1 MPISKIE
8 DAIKDFKKG
17 KMVILVD
24 DADREN
30 EGDLIVA
37 GEYASPDVINF
48 MATHGRGLI
57 CVTMDTKVSDRLD
70 LTPVKN
76 SPKENLDTTAFTVSI
91 DANKGTTTG
100 ISAQDRSTTAKL
112 VADPNS
118 KPEDFDRPG
127 HMFPLVARDGGIL
140 VRAGHTE
147 ASVDMAKIC
156 GLQPS
161 AVICE
166 IMNDDGTMARLKDC
180 EKFAKKHK
188 IKIATIADLISYRLK
203 KDSLVEKIAT
213 CQLPTHMSTF
223 QCYAYDSLI
232 DGKTHI
238 ALVNGKISKN
248 KPTLV
253 RVHSECLTGD
263 LFGSRRCDCG
273 SQLDTALEMITEA
286 GSGVLLYLAQ
296 EGRGIGIGHKIKA
309 YSLIEKGLDTVE
321 ANEALGFKEDLRE
334 YGPGAQILRDLGLRK
349 IKLLTNNPRKV
360 AGIEGYGIEITET
373 VPIEIAPGEHNRKYL
388 RTKKKKLGHVL
399 SLVEWKK
406 INIIYML

>member
-37 GEYASPDVINF
+37 SEFATPNVINF

-57 CVTMDTKVSDRLD
+57 CVTMDTEVADRLD
-70 LTPVKN
+70 LSPVKN
-76 SPKENLDTTAFTVSI
+76 SPKENLDTTAFTISI

-112 VADPNS
+112 VANPKS
-118 KPEDFDRPG
+118 KPQDFDRPG

-156 GLQPS
+156 GLQSS

-166 IMNDDGTMARLKDC
+166 IMNSDGTMARLKDC

-188 IKIATIADLISYRLK
+188 IKIATIADLIGYRLK
-203 KDSLVEKIAT
+203 KDSLVEKVAD
-213 CQLPTHMSTF
+213 CQLPTHMTNF
-223 QCYAYDSLI
+223 KCYAYDSLI

-238 ALVNGKISKN
+238 ALIKGKISKT

-263 LFGSRRCDCG
+263 LFGSLRCDCG
-273 SQLDTALEMITEA
+273 SQLHSALEMISNEE
-286 GSGVLLYLAQ
+286 SGVLLYLAQ
-296 EGRGIGIGHKIKA
+296 EGRGIGIAHKIKA
-309 YSLIEKGLDTVE
+309 YSLIETGLDTVE

-334 YGPGAQILRDLGLRK
+334 YGTGAQILRDIGLRK

-360 AGIEGYGIEITET
+360 AGLEGYGIKITET
-373 VPIEIAPGEHNRKYL
+373 VPIEIAPGKHNEKYL
-388 RTKKKKLGHVL
+388 KTKKKKLGHVL

-406 INIIYML
+406 INIIYT

>member
-17 KMVILVD
+17 KMIILVD

-37 GEYASPDVINF
+37 SEFANPNIINF

-57 CVTMDTKVSDRLD
+57 CVTMDTEVAERLD
-70 LTPVKN
+70 LSPVKN
-76 SPKENLDTTAFTVSI
+76 SPKENLDTTAFTISI

-112 VADPNS
+112 VANAKS

-156 GLQPS
+156 GLQSS

-188 IKIATIADLISYRLK
+188 IKIATIADLIGYRLK
-203 KDSLVEKIAT
+203 KDSLVEKIAE
-213 CQLPTHMSTF
+213 CQLPTHMTNF
-223 QCYAYDSLI
+223 KCYAYESMI

-238 ALVNGKISKN
+238 ALIKGKISKT
-248 KPTLV
+248 KSTLV

-263 LFGSRRCDCG
+263 IFGSLRCDCG
-273 SQLDTALEMITEA
+273 SQLHSALEMISNEE
-286 GSGVLLYLAQ
+286 SGVLLYLAQ

-334 YGPGAQILRDLGLRK
+334 YGTGAQILRDIGVRK

-360 AGIEGYGIEITET
+360 AGIEGYGIKITET
-373 VPIEIAPGEHNRKYL
+373 VPIEISPGKHNKNYL
-388 RTKKKKLGHVL
+388 KTKKKKLGHVL
-399 SLVEWKK
+399 SLVE
-406 INIIYML
+406 

>member
-17 KMVILVD
+17 KMIILVD

-37 GEYASPDVINF
+37 SEFANPNIINF

-57 CVTMDTKVSDRLD
+57 CVTMDTEVAERLD
-70 LTPVKN
+70 LSPVKN
-76 SPKENLDTTAFTVSI
+76 SPKENLDTTAFTISI

-112 VADPNS
+112 VANPKS
-118 KPEDFDRPG
+118 KPQDFDRPG

-156 GLQPS
+156 GLQSS

-166 IMNDDGTMARLKDC
+166 IMNNDGTMARLKDC

-188 IKIATIADLISYRLK
+188 IKIATIADLIGYRLK
-203 KDSLVEKIAT
+203 KDSLVEKIAE
-213 CQLPTHMSTF
+213 CQLPTHMTNF
-223 QCYAYDSLI
+223 KCYAYESMI

-238 ALVNGKISKN
+238 ALIKGKISKT
-248 KPTLV
+248 KSTLV

-263 LFGSRRCDCG
+263 LFGSLRCDCG
-273 SQLDTALEMITEA
+273 SQLHSAIEMISNEE
-286 GSGVLLYLAQ
+286 SGVLLYLAQ

-334 YGPGAQILRDLGLRK
+334 YGTGALILRDIGVRK

-360 AGIEGYGIEITET
+360 AGIEGYGIKITET
-373 VPIEIAPGEHNRKYL
+373 VPIEISPGEHNKNYL
-388 RTKKKKLGHVL
+388 ETKKKKLGHVL
-399 SLVEWKK
+399 SLVE
-406 INIIYML
+406 

>member
-17 KMVILVD
+17 KMIILVD

-37 GEYASPDVINF
+37 SEFATPNVINF

-57 CVTMDTKVSDRLD
+57 CVTMDTEVADRLD
-70 LTPVKN
+70 LSPVKN
-76 SPKENLDTTAFTVSI
+76 SPKENLDTTAFTISI

-112 VADPNS
+112 VANPKS
-118 KPEDFDRPG
+118 KPQDFDRPG

-156 GLQPS
+156 GLQSS

-166 IMNDDGTMARLKDC
+166 IMNSDGTMARLKDC
-180 EKFAKKHK
+180 DKFAKKHK
-188 IKIATIADLISYRLK
+188 IKIATIADLIRYRLK
-203 KDSLVEKIAT
+203 KDSLVEKIAE
-213 CQLPTHMSTF
+213 CQLPTHMTNF
-223 QCYAYDSLI
+223 KCYAYESMI

-238 ALVNGKISKN
+238 ALIKGKISKT

-263 LFGSRRCDCG
+263 LFGSLRCDCG
-273 SQLDTALEMITEA
+273 SQLHASIEMISNE

-334 YGPGAQILRDLGLRK
+334 YGTGAQILRDIGVRK

-360 AGIEGYGIEITET
+360 AGLEGYGIKITET
-373 VPIEIAPGEHNRKYL
+373 VPIEISPGEHNKNYL
-388 RTKKKKLGHVL
+388 KTKKKKLGHVL
-399 SLVEWKK
+399 SLVE
-406 INIIYML
+406 

>member
-1 MPISKIE
+1 MCIRDRMI
-8 DAIKDFKKG
+8 
-17 KMVILVD
+17 ILVD

-37 GEYASPDVINF
+37 SEFANPNIINF

-57 CVTMDTKVSDRLD
+57 CVTMDTEVAERLD
-70 LTPVKN
+70 LSPVKN
-76 SPKENLDTTAFTVSI
+76 SPKENLDTTAFTISI

-112 VADPNS
+112 VANPKS
-118 KPEDFDRPG
+118 KPQDFDRPG

-156 GLQPS
+156 GLQSS

-166 IMNDDGTMARLKDC
+166 IMNNDGTMARLKDC

-188 IKIATIADLISYRLK
+188 IKIATIADLIGYRLK
-203 KDSLVEKIAT
+203 KDSLVEKIAE
-213 CQLPTHMSTF
+213 CQLPTHMTDF
-223 QCYAYDSLI
+223 KCYAYESMI

-238 ALVNGKISKN
+238 ALIKGKISKT
-248 KPTLV
+248 KSTLV

-263 LFGSRRCDCG
+263 LFGSLRCDCG
-273 SQLDTALEMITEA
+273 SQLHSAIEMISNEE
-286 GSGVLLYLAQ
+286 SGVLLYLAQ

-334 YGPGAQILRDLGLRK
+334 YGTGAQILRDIGVRK

-360 AGIEGYGIEITET
+360 AGIEGYGIKITET
-373 VPIEIAPGEHNRKYL
+373 VPIEISPGEHNKNYL
-388 RTKKKKLGHVL
+388 ETKKKKLGHVL
-399 SLVEWKK
+399 SLVE
-406 INIIYML
+406 

>member
-17 KMVILVD
+17 KMIILVD

-37 GEYASPDVINF
+37 SEYANPNIINF

-57 CVTMDTKVSDRLD
+57 CVTMDTEVAERLD
-70 LTPVKN
+70 LSPVKN
-76 SPKENLDTTAFTVSI
+76 SPKENLDTTAFTISI

-112 VADPNS
+112 VANPKS
-118 KPEDFDRPG
+118 KPQDFDRPG

-156 GLQPS
+156 GLQSS

-188 IKIATIADLISYRLK
+188 IKIATIADLIGYRLK
-203 KDSLVEKIAT
+203 KDSLVEKIAE
-213 CQLPTHMSTF
+213 CQLPTHMTNF
-223 QCYAYDSLI
+223 KCYAYESMI

-238 ALVNGKISKN
+238 ALIKGKISKT
-248 KPTLV
+248 KSTLV

-263 LFGSRRCDCG
+263 LFGSLRCDCG
-273 SQLDTALEMITEA
+273 SQLHSAIEMISNEE
-286 GSGVLLYLAQ
+286 SGVLLYLAQ

-334 YGPGAQILRDLGLRK
+334 YGTGAQILRDIGVRK

-360 AGIEGYGIEITET
+360 AGIEGYGIKITET
-373 VPIEIAPGEHNRKYL
+373 VPIEISPGEHNKNYL
-388 RTKKKKLGHVL
+388 ETKKKKLGHVL
-399 SLVEWKK
+399 SLVE
-406 INIIYML
+406 

>member
-1 MPISKIE
+1 LNLGDIMPISKIE

-37 GEYASPDVINF
+37 SEFATPNVINF

-57 CVTMDTKVSDRLD
+57 CVTMDTEVADRLD
-70 LTPVKN
+70 LSPVKN
-76 SPKENLDTTAFTVSI
+76 SPKENLDTTAFTISI

-112 VADPNS
+112 VANPKS
-118 KPEDFDRPG
+118 KPQDFDRPG

-156 GLQPS
+156 GLQSS

-166 IMNDDGTMARLKDC
+166 IMNIDGTMARLKDC

-188 IKIATIADLISYRLK
+188 IKIATIADLIGYRLK
-203 KDSLVEKIAT
+203 KDSLVEKVAE
-213 CQLPTHMSTF
+213 CQLPTHMTNF
-223 QCYAYDSLI
+223 KCYVYDSLI

-238 ALVNGKISKN
+238 ALIKGKISKT

-263 LFGSRRCDCG
+263 LFGSLRCDCG
-273 SQLDTALEMITEA
+273 SQLHSALEMISNEE
-286 GSGVLLYLAQ
+286 SGVLLYLAQ
-296 EGRGIGIGHKIKA
+296 EGRGIGIAHKIKA
-309 YSLIEKGLDTVE
+309 YSLIETGLDTVE

-334 YGPGAQILRDLGLRK
+334 YGTGAQILRDIGLRK

-360 AGIEGYGIEITET
+360 AGLEGYGIKITET
-373 VPIEIAPGEHNRKYL
+373 VPIEIAPGKHNEKYL
-388 RTKKKKLGHVL
+388 KTKKKKLGHVL
-399 SLVEWKK
+399 SLVE
-406 INIIYML
+406 

>member
-1 MPISKIE
+1 MI
-8 DAIKDFKKG
+8 
-17 KMVILVD
+17 ILVD

-37 GEYASPDVINF
+37 SEFANPNIINF

-57 CVTMDTKVSDRLD
+57 CVTMDTEVAERLD
-70 LTPVKN
+70 LSPVKN
-76 SPKENLDTTAFTVSI
+76 SPKENLDTTAFTISI

-112 VADPNS
+112 VANPKS
-118 KPEDFDRPG
+118 KPQDFDRPG

-156 GLQPS
+156 GLQSS

-166 IMNDDGTMARLKDC
+166 IMNNDGTMARLKDC

-188 IKIATIADLISYRLK
+188 IKIATIADLIGYRLK
-203 KDSLVEKIAT
+203 KDSLVEKIAE
-213 CQLPTHMSTF
+213 CQLPTHMTDF
-223 QCYAYDSLI
+223 KCYAYESMI

-238 ALVNGKISKN
+238 ALIKGKISKT
-248 KPTLV
+248 KSTLV

-263 LFGSRRCDCG
+263 LFGSLRCDCG
-273 SQLDTALEMITEA
+273 SQLHSAIEMISNEE
-286 GSGVLLYLAQ
+286 SGVLLYLAQ

-334 YGPGAQILRDLGLRK
+334 YGTGAQILRDIGVRK

-360 AGIEGYGIEITET
+360 AGIEGYGIKITET
-373 VPIEIAPGEHNRKYL
+373 VPIEISPGEHNKNYL
-388 RTKKKKLGHVL
+388 ETKKKKLGHVL
-399 SLVEWKK
+399 SLVE
-406 INIIYML
+406 

>member
-17 KMVILVD
+17 KMIILVD

-37 GEYASPDVINF
+37 SEFANPNIINF

-57 CVTMDTKVSDRLD
+57 CVTMDTEVAERLD
-70 LTPVKN
+70 LSPVKN
-76 SPKENLDTTAFTVSI
+76 SPKENLDTTAFTISI

-112 VADPNS
+112 VANPKS
-118 KPEDFDRPG
+118 KPQDFDRPG

-156 GLQPS
+156 GLQSS

-166 IMNDDGTMARLKDC
+166 IMNNDGTMARLKDC

-188 IKIATIADLISYRLK
+188 IKIATIADLIGYRLK
-203 KDSLVEKIAT
+203 KDSLVEKIAE
-213 CQLPTHMSTF
+213 CQLPTHMTNF
-223 QCYAYDSLI
+223 KCYAYESMI

-238 ALVNGKISKN
+238 ALIKGKISKT
-248 KPTLV
+248 KSTLV

-263 LFGSRRCDCG
+263 LFGSLRCDCG
-273 SQLDTALEMITEA
+273 SQLHSAIEMISNEE
-286 GSGVLLYLAQ
+286 SGVLLYLAQ

-334 YGPGAQILRDLGLRK
+334 YGTGAQILRDIGVRK

-360 AGIEGYGIEITET
+360 AGIEGSGIKITET
-373 VPIEIAPGEHNRKYL
+373 VPIEISPREHNKNYL
-388 RTKKKKLGHVL
+388 ETKKKKLGHVL
-399 SLVEWKK
+399 SLVE
-406 INIIYML
+406 

>member
-1 MPISKIE
+1 MRISKIE

-17 KMVILVD
+17 KMIILVD

-37 GEYASPDVINF
+37 SEFATPNVINF

-57 CVTMDTKVSDRLD
+57 CVTMDTEVADRLD
-70 LTPVKN
+70 LSPVKN
-76 SPKENLDTTAFTVSI
+76 SPKENLDTTAFTISI

-112 VADPNS
+112 VANPKS
-118 KPEDFDRPG
+118 KPQDFDRPG

-156 GLQPS
+156 GLQSS

-166 IMNDDGTMARLKDC
+166 IMNSDGTMARLKDC

-188 IKIATIADLISYRLK
+188 IKIATIADLIRYRLK
-203 KDSLVEKIAT
+203 KDSLVEKVAD
-213 CQLPTHMSTF
+213 CQLPTHMTNF
-223 QCYAYDSLI
+223 KCYAYESMI

-238 ALVNGKISKN
+238 ALIKGKISKT

-263 LFGSRRCDCG
+263 LFGSLRCDCG
-273 SQLDTALEMITEA
+273 SQLHAAIEMISNE

-334 YGPGAQILRDLGLRK
+334 YGTGAQILRDIGVRK

-360 AGIEGYGIEITET
+360 AGLEGYGIKITET
-373 VPIEIAPGEHNRKYL
+373 VPIEIAPGKHNEKYL
-388 RTKKKKLGHVL
+388 KTKKKKLGHVL
-399 SLVEWKK
+399 SLVE
-406 INIIYML
+406 

>member
-1 MPISKIE
+1 MTISKIE

-17 KMVILVD
+17 KMIILVD

-37 GEYASPDVINF
+37 SEFATPNVINF

-57 CVTMDTKVSDRLD
+57 CVTMDTEVADRLD
-70 LTPVKN
+70 LSPVKN
-76 SPKENLDTTAFTVSI
+76 SPKENLDTTAFTISI

-112 VADPNS
+112 VANPKS
-118 KPEDFDRPG
+118 KPQDFDRPG

-156 GLQPS
+156 GLQSS

-166 IMNDDGTMARLKDC
+166 IMNSDGTMARLKDC

-188 IKIATIADLISYRLK
+188 IKIATIADLIRYRLK
-203 KDSLVEKIAT
+203 KDSLVEKIAE
-213 CQLPTHMSTF
+213 CQLPTHMTNF
-223 QCYAYDSLI
+223 KCYAYESMI

-238 ALVNGKISKN
+238 ALIKGKISKT

-263 LFGSRRCDCG
+263 LFGSLRCDCG
-273 SQLDTALEMITEA
+273 SQLHAAIEMISNE

-334 YGPGAQILRDLGLRK
+334 YGTGAQILRDIGVRK

-360 AGIEGYGIEITET
+360 AGLEGYGIKITET
-373 VPIEIAPGEHNRKYL
+373 VPIEISPGEHNKNYL
-388 RTKKKKLGHVL
+388 KTKKKKLGHVL
-399 SLVEWKK
+399 SLVE
-406 INIIYML
+406 

>member
-17 KMVILVD
+17 KMIILVD

-37 GEYASPDVINF
+37 SEFATPNVINF

-57 CVTMDTKVSDRLD
+57 CVTMDTEVADRLD
-70 LTPVKN
+70 LSPVKN
-76 SPKENLDTTAFTVSI
+76 SPKENLDTTAFTISI

-112 VADPNS
+112 VANPKS
-118 KPEDFDRPG
+118 KPQDFDRPG

-156 GLQPS
+156 GLQSS

-166 IMNDDGTMARLKDC
+166 IMNSDGTMARLKDC

-188 IKIATIADLISYRLK
+188 IKIATIADLIGYRLK
-203 KDSLVEKIAT
+203 KDSLVEKVAD
-213 CQLPTHMSTF
+213 CQLPTHMTDF
-223 QCYAYDSLI
+223 KCYAYESMI

-238 ALVNGKISKN
+238 ALIKGKISKT

-263 LFGSRRCDCG
+263 LFGSLRCDCG
-273 SQLDTALEMITEA
+273 SQLHAAIEMISNE

-334 YGPGAQILRDLGLRK
+334 YGTGAQILRDIGVRK

-360 AGIEGYGIEITET
+360 AGLEGYGIKITET
-373 VPIEIAPGEHNRKYL
+373 VPIEISPGEHNKNYL
-388 RTKKKKLGHVL
+388 KTKKKKLGHVL
-399 SLVEWKK
+399 SLVE
-406 INIIYML
+406 